1 MTNDIHAGMYERF
14 AAEGV
19 KVEGRLDFDKLLDG
33 LSAAIRLTYGVEGRV
48 KAVRIVE
55 DDAKNKIKE
64 ETA

>member
-1 MTNDIHAGMYERF
+1 MTDDTHTGMYERF

-48 KAVRIVE
+48 KAVRIAE
-55 DDAKNKIKE
+55 ADAQE
-64 ETA
+64 GA